1 MCKLH
6 FLNTSSG
13 YLHREI
19 GGRIL
24 SGLMVKSSD
33 TPSVQKEVL
42 LNDHHTTEQQQLEH
56 KVILSVDDGNF
67 YPWL

>member
-1 MCKLH
+1 
-6 FLNTSSG
+6 
-13 YLHREI
+13 
-19 GGRIL
+19 
-24 SGLMVKSSD
+24 MVKSSD